1 MTNKRPQL
9 AHLSA
14 FALTLAALTACGN
27 GSDPTESQPVDQTA
41 GATPVESVPVLPPA
55 PVVPP
60 TPGACKATAVT
71 WAVAGATCTANTLA
85 TATGTNAEAKDL
97 AAPSFGVASFSCSN
111 GVVSSKP
118 VASLV
123 ASCLNAPLENATLHG
138 YLGYGRKS
146 APQEYDG
153 GYSMYTAAFPLY
165 GTYTGKEVQSGL
177 PGTWMFA
184 KGEVPA
190 EAYQTIE
197 GGLGWWNDTVFGV
210 ETPKFHM
217 GAVAT
222 DFSSV
227 SNGPGNGWGGWG
239 RPSGKYAVSQLSNK
253 LLWPLDGL
261 NLKKDTNG
269 ELLGTGY
276 LPLPL
281 TDAKST
287 TNGIANKPTGDNSW
301 TLFINAANFKGP
313 ATFVMPYFFSH
324 VTTTDRK
331 RRDKGFESV
340 TIDTSKHLDAN
351 PSNPDKGHQMET
363 QYVPAYMSK
372 DAKGDT
378 YARVA
383 PVQFP
388 RDDNGNSVLTNRLTV
403 YKKAALWDSV
413 ENWLKKGGAATSSQ
427 IKLSESYQQDFQSG
441 GWSTWTIYSDSM
453 GKADNKPVVDWIS
466 IAETVAF
473 NASTVG
479 YRWKQDNVTKKDLAN
494 GSAVV
499 LPQYYRMTK
508 LPSGQIVWIVVQ
520 IKDVP
525 IETGLT
531 SIEIKQAVRDPKSLL
546 TTPMDNSGLLPS
558 NDNTWTTPGPSKGPF
573 TADLS
578 DGSTVTYYWYKFMD
592 QPSMLNSDLTL
603 AERQQMQI
611 RVEKLHKEWTIAK
624 EYLPPPTTGKLAS
637 IDPKLIITPPAG
649 LEVGYVPIAVRQA
662 QTAK

>member
-1 MTNKRPQL
+1 MTNKKLQAVR
-9 AHLSA
+9 LSA
-14 FALTLAALTACGN
+14 CAIAIATLTACG
-27 GSDPTESQPVDQTA
+27 GESDTAETQAVIAKPAEDQA
-41 GATPVESVPVLPPA
+41 PSPSPA
-55 PVVPP
+55 S
-60 TPGACKATAVT
+60 GACKAAAVT
-71 WAVAGATCTANTLA
+71 WTVAGATCTANIAA
-85 TATGTNAEAKDL
+85 TASGANAEVKDL
-97 AAPSFGVASFSCSN
+97 SAPSFGAASFSCSN

-118 VASLV
+118 AASLA
-123 ASCLNAPLENATLHG
+123 ASCLNAPLQGARLHG
-138 YLGYGRKS
+138 YLGYNPKS
-146 APQEYDG
+146 APQDYDG

-165 GTYTGKEVQSGL
+165 GVYTGEEVQSGL
-177 PGTWMFA
+177 PGTWMKA
-184 KGEVPA
+184 KGQMPA

-197 GGLGWWNDTVFGV
+197 GGLGWWHDTVFGV
-210 ETPKFHM
+210 ETPKFHI

-239 RPSGKYAVSQLSNK
+239 RPSGKYAVAQLSNK
-253 LLWPLDGL
+253 LVWPLDGL

-276 LPLPL
+276 LPLPF
-281 TDAKST
+281 TDSKST

-313 ATFVMPYFFSH
+313 ATFVLPYFFSH

-331 RRDKGFESV
+331 RRNKGFESV
-340 TIDTSKHLDAN
+340 TIDTSQHFDAN
-351 PSNPDKGHQMET
+351 PSNPNKAHQMET

-388 RDDNGNSVLTNRLTV
+388 RDNNGNSILTNRLMV

-413 ENWLKKGGAATSSQ
+413 ESWFKKGGAATDSQ

-441 GWSTWTIYSDSM
+441 GWSSWSIYTDSM
-453 GKADNKPVVDWIS
+453 AKADNKPVVDWNS
-466 IAETVAF
+466 ITETVAF
-473 NASTVG
+473 DAATVG

-494 GSAVV
+494 GSVV
-499 LPQYYRMTK
+499 ALPQYYRMTK
-508 LPSGQIVWIVVQ
+508 LTTGQIVWTVVQ

-525 IETGLT
+525 VETGLT
-531 SIEIKQAVRDPKSLL
+531 SIEFKQPVRDPGKFL
-546 TTPMDNSGLLPS
+546 TTPMDNPKLLPA

-578 DGSTVTYYWYKFMD
+578 DGSTLTYYWYKFMD

-611 RVEKLHKEWTIAK
+611 RVEKLHNDWTITK
-624 EYLPPPTTGKLAS
+624 EYLAPPTTGKLAS

-662 QTAK
+662 LTAK